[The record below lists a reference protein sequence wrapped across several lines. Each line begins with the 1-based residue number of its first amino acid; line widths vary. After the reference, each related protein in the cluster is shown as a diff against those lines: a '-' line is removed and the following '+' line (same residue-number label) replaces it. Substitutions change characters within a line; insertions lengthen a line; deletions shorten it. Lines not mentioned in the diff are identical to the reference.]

1 MNESTNIVYKKK
13 FKHYSRVF
21 VRTLSFD
28 LDSFKNEI
36 FTFYSSA
43 GISLPD
49 IQNLSDFFIKH
60 LKSFINSNFKVYN
73 HKKSSIKLLDFW
85 IYYIPNGN
93 ESATLTFSKEPIKN
107 FLKPDKYYAGISW
120 PEYGDEKEAELK
132 KSEDSF
138 TDSFANAALYS
149 EAEALYKENQELKR
163 KIAWLEKNE
172 ILRPF

>member
-49 IQNLSDFFIKH
+49 IQNLSYFFIKQ
-60 LKSFINSNFKVYN
+60 LKLFINSNFKVYN
-73 HKKSSIKLLDFW
+73 HKKSSIKILDLS
-85 IYYIPNGN
+85 YYI
-93 ESATLTFSKEPIKN
+93 
-107 FLKPDKYYAGISW
+107 
-120 PEYGDEKEAELK
+120 
-132 KSEDSF
+132 
-138 TDSFANAALYS
+138 
-149 EAEALYKENQELKR
+149 
-163 KIAWLEKNE
+163 
-172 ILRPF
+172 